1 LSFER
6 KTRSGHAS
14 ILYRQDPRRAAS
26 TPPCPVGALGAAT
39 EATACGGGAVCAT
52 MDALTY
58 LSIQEFQP

>member
-26 TPPCPVGALGAAT
+26 TT